1 VPQFTQGG
9 LPSERMTDQHICHH
23 FKILLNA
30 NRPHSIPARKANMRS
45 DSGVGNITSKIIAA
59 VLSFLLLLFSLAGL
73 TGVIT
78 RAYAGTANLVK
89 TEIPL
94 RSGSSY
100 THHASV
106 LVPEEATTTD
116 TPTDTPT
123 PTPTPTNTPTPT
135 PTPTPTRTPR
145 PTPTP
150 SPTPT
155 DTPTPTPT
163 HTPTPTTAPGFTPTP
178 GSTATPQGTATA
190 TVIPTATGTDL
201 TPTLTPSVVPVT
213 NNNGGTPPATK
224 TGGGSPIPFI
234 LITAS
239 VLLILGMVSVVA
251 FVFLRGSLSP
261 VPQAKLRPSGALP
274 WRRLGGHNLHGNTN
288 INGVPFVVEGD
299 RSATAYNGPFLPGPG
314 GTAANNQP
322 QVPFG
327 YSLPPA
333 NWRPGSAPTNIP
345 QAPFSGAPTQSTM
358 PQNSF
363 LQQGSGPIR
372 FRAAGDNNTAPNQQ
386 PFPTQNMQPPPSST
400 PSEEQLRRLAQQR
413 LIAPPEEP
421 QNEDW
426 IR

>member
-1 VPQFTQGG
+1 
-9 LPSERMTDQHICHH
+9 
-23 FKILLNA
+23 
-30 NRPHSIPARKANMRS
+30 MRS
-45 DSGVGNITSKIIAA
+45 TSGVANIASKLIAA
-59 VLSFLLLLFSLAGL
+59 VLSLLLLLFSLAGPL
-73 TGVIT
+73 GVIT
-78 RAYAGTANLVK
+78 RVYAGTETPPA
-89 TEIPL
+89 
-94 RSGSSY
+94 SS
-100 THHASV
+100 TH
-106 LVPEEATTTD
+106 LLL
-116 TPTDTPT
+116 TPTITPT
-123 PTPTPTNTPTPT
+123 FTPTFTPPPITPTPTNTPTPT
-135 PTPTPTRTPR
+135 PTPTHT

-150 SPTPT
+150 TPT
-155 DTPTPTPT
+155 HTPT

-178 GSTATPQGTATA
+178 GSTATPQGTGTATA
-190 TVIPTATGTDL
+190 IPTATVADQ
-201 TPTLTPSVVPVT
+201 TPTSTATAVPVTT
-213 NNNGGTPPATK
+213 NNNGGTPPGTSP
-224 TGGGSPIPFI
+224 GGRPLLPYI

-261 VPQAKLRPSGALP
+261 VPQAKLRSGGARP
-274 WRRLGGHNLHGNTN
+274 WSRLRGHSLHGNTN

-299 RSATAYNGPFLPGPG
+299 RAATAYNGPFLPGPG

-327 YSLPPA
+327 YTLPPA

-358 PQNSF
+358 PQNTV

-372 FRAAGDNNTAPNQQ
+372 FRAAGDNNSAPNQQ
-386 PFPTQNMQPPPSST
+386 PFPTQNMQPPPRSG